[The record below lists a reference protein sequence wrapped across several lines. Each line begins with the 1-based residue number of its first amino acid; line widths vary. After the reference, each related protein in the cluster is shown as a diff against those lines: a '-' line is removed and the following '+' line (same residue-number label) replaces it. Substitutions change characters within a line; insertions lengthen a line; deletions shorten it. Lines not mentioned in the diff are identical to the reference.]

1 MSNNPSLLNKSLVFG
16 LFLGL
21 SAHLIWGS
29 YPVIAKKLL
38 LVLPPF
44 ALVAVGYTGVLLL
57 MSPVLVKHS
66 WTQSLK
72 NRSAWLLM
80 FVGAVRMVTNIL
92 SIQATRASYVQLI
105 NLLTPFVVAIVG
117 RAFFREA
124 IPPYTFSALTVSS
137 LGSILVILREPSLSI
152 FQDEWKLNDTI
163 GISLAMFSNIFLAFY
178 VLLTRYEQ
186 TSHKISSVVLFAQQS
201 VVLMLTGFIASFFLQ
216 ENWYSWLNMSWEMWG
231 LFIALL
237 VVNLIAGNL
246 IQINSLS
253 LLGAALFTSLMGAR
267 LVAALVLSAILLS
280 EPLKSGWQ
288 ALGAFLVIVTVMVY
302 MLLQTEVAKKKL
314 LTTSLDK

>member
-1 MSNNPSLLNKSLVFG
+1 LSNNSSLLNKSLVFG

-124 IPPYTFSALTVSS
+124 IPPYTFSALTISS
-137 LGSILVILREPSLSI
+137 LGSVLVILREPSLSI
-152 FQDEWKLNDTI
+152 FQGEWRLNDTI

-201 VVLMLTGFIASFFLQ
+201 VVLMLTGFVASFFLQ
-216 ENWYSWLNMSWEMWG
+216 EDWYSWLRMSWEMWG

-237 VVNLIAGNL
+237 VINLIAGNL

-288 ALGAFLVIVTVMVY
+288 ALGAFLVIGAVMVY
-302 MLLQTEVAKKKL
+302 MLLQTEVVKKKL
-314 LTTSLDK
+314 LTTLPNN

>member
-1 MSNNPSLLNKSLVFG
+1 LSNNSSLLNKSLVFG

-124 IPPYTFSALTVSS
+124 IPPYTFSS
-137 LGSILVILREPSLSI
+137 LGSVLVILREPSLSI
-152 FQDEWKLNDTI
+152 FQGEWRLNDTI

-201 VVLMLTGFIASFFLQ
+201 VVLMLTGFVASFFLQ
-216 ENWYSWLNMSWEMWG
+216 EDWYSWLRMSWEMWG

-237 VVNLIAGNL
+237 VINLIAGNL

-288 ALGAFLVIVTVMVY
+288 ALGAFLVIGAVMVY
-302 MLLQTEVAKKKL
+302 MLLQTEVVKKKL
-314 LTTSLDK
+314 LTTLPNN

>member
-1 MSNNPSLLNKSLVFG
+1 MSNNPNLLNKSLVFG

-44 ALVAVGYTGVLLL
+44 ALVAVGYTGVLIL

-80 FVGAVRMVTNIL
+80 LVGAVRMVTNIL

-117 RAFFREA
+117 RAFFREK
-124 IPPYTFSALTVSS
+124 IPPYTFSALTISS

-152 FQDEWKLNDTI
+152 FQGEWRLNDTI

-201 VVLMLTGFIASFFLQ
+201 VVLMLTGFVASFFLQ

-237 VVNLIAGNL
+237 IVNLIAGNL

-288 ALGAFLVIVTVMVY
+288 ALGAFLVIGAVMVY
-302 MLLQTEVAKKKL
+302 MLLQTEVVKKKL
-314 LTTSLDK
+314 LTTLPNN

>member
-137 LGSILVILREPSLSI
+137 LGSILVILREPSLS
-152 FQDEWKLNDTI
+152 
-163 GISLAMFSNIFLAFY
+163 
-178 VLLTRYEQ
+178 
-186 TSHKISSVVLFAQQS
+186 
-201 VVLMLTGFIASFFLQ
+201 
-216 ENWYSWLNMSWEMWG
+216 
-231 LFIALL
+231 
-237 VVNLIAGNL
+237 
-246 IQINSLS
+246 
-253 LLGAALFTSLMGAR
+253 
-267 LVAALVLSAILLS
+267 
-280 EPLKSGWQ
+280 
-288 ALGAFLVIVTVMVY
+288 
-302 MLLQTEVAKKKL
+302 
-314 LTTSLDK
+314 

>member
-44 ALVAVGYTGVLLL
+44 ALVAVGYTGVLIL

-117 RAFFREA
+117 RAFFREK

-201 VVLMLTGFIASFFLQ
+201 VVLMLTGFVASFFLQ
-216 ENWYSWLNMSWEMWG
+216 ENWYSWLRMSWEMWG

-267 LVAALVLSAILLS
+267 LVAALVLSAVLLS

-288 ALGAFLVIVTVMVY
+288 ALGAFLVIGAVMVY
-302 MLLQTEVAKKKL
+302 MLLQTEVVKKKL
-314 LTTSLDK
+314 LTTLPNN